1 MARGRARLRARPSG
15 GRARHRRRRRLPV
28 QHDHA
33 EQGLSSAP
41 AARPPGFAELL
52 GRLLGEAKALA
63 SDYALLAVLDA
74 RRAALRLAWLLGTV
88 LVAAVLVVT
97 AWLALVAGGI
107 VLLLGQGTPWPLALG
122 IAAGLNLVGAGALA
136 WWMRNL
142 VSEMPFNALVRSL
155 RGEAPSQP

>member
-1 MARGRARLRARPSG
+1 
-15 GRARHRRRRRLPV
+15 V
-28 QHDHA
+28 
-33 EQGLSSAP
+33 
-41 AARPPGFAELL
+41 
-52 GRLLGEAKALA
+52 KALA

-88 LVAAVLVVT
+88 LVAAVLAVS

-107 VLLLGQGTPWPLALG
+107 VLLLGQGASWPLALCL
-122 IAAGLNLVGAGALA
+122 AAGLNLVGAGALA

-142 VSEMPFNALVRSL
+142 VSEMPFTALVRSL

>member
-1 MARGRARLRARPSG
+1 
-15 GRARHRRRRRLPV
+15 
-28 QHDHA
+28 
-33 EQGLSSAP
+33 
-41 AARPPGFAELL
+41 
-52 GRLLGEAKALA
+52 
-63 SDYALLAVLDA
+63 VLDA

>member
-1 MARGRARLRARPSG
+1 MI
-15 GRARHRRRRRLPV
+15 
-28 QHDHA
+28 
-33 EQGLSSAP
+33 
-41 AARPPGFAELL
+41 
-52 GRLLGEAKALA
+52 GEAKALV

-88 LVAAVLVVT
+88 LIAAVLVVT

-107 VLLLGQGTPWPLALG
+107 VLLLGHGTPWPLALA
-122 IAAGLNLVGAGALA
+122 IAAALNLVAAGALA
-136 WWMRNL
+136 RWMRNL